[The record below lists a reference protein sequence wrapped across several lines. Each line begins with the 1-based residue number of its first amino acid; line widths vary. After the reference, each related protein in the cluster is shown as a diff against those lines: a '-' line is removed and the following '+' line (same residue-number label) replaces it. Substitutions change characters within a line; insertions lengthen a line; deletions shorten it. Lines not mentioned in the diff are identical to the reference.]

1 MKYCKSLLIAF
12 LIIILFTGCTEET
25 NIINQTV
32 TKKTVVIVSDNS
44 PTSDIL
50 IRVSGEIIS
59 NYPEFDIRFIQVEPF
74 NYIEASYIIDLT
86 TQSLPKGSYIIGIV
100 DPEATSK
107 KMVFVADEKYILAPD
122 NGLAT
127 RIFNRTNI
135 DSLYYAENIEL
146 IGGDKQENLSY
157 EDFYTATVSSFLS
170 NIPLSQFGS
179 KVENPVKFDIY
190 SSKFEN
196 DTLTGEVLFTDNFGN
211 CFTNIPDSLLSHFKI
226 GDILKIETGNTHFFV
241 KYGTGFGSVD
251 LGLNVAFKNSSK
263 RLEMSVNYGDI
274 SARYSISAGVKLT
287 ITKANLKIG
296 ILKYNDSEVANNIVR
311 VMKTELQTYGL
322 NNNTT
327 FIEKNAAGESSLLP
341 TLINELL
348 NENID
353 ILVPVSTPASQA
365 AVMNTPESIP
375 IVFTYVT
382 DPESAGILNKRNE
395 ITGCSDATNFTDYLK
410 FVKRLLPDLEIAG
423 HIYNDKESNSAFAKQ
438 QLASLSPFYNLTLKS
453 ETANSIDQIPIA
465 FQNIK
470 NQSINTVMIAADNTM
485 SKGINTISDLA
496 TENNIVLIGDSN
508 EHSQGGALASISVDY
523 EKLSKST
530 GNLIYSVLLGKNPD
544 SEAIR
549 KFSTDVIS
557 VNLTT
562 AESIGF
568 TIPNEILNEAKYIYE
583 K

>member
-1 MKYCKSLLIAF
+1 MKYYKSLVITF
-12 LIIILFTGCTEET
+12 FIIILFTGCSEET

-32 TKKTVVIVSDNS
+32 TKKTVVIISDNS

-59 NYPEFDIRFIQVEPF
+59 KYPEFDIRIIQVEPF

-86 TQSLPKGSYIIGIV
+86 AQTLPKGSYIIGII
-100 DPEATSK
+100 DPGTTLK
-107 KMVFVADEKYILAPD
+107 KMVFTADGKYILAPD

-127 RIFNRTNI
+127 RIFNRANI
-135 DSLYYAENIEL
+135 DSLYYAENTEL
-146 IGGDKQENLSY
+146 IGGDIQENLSY
-157 EDFYTATVSSFLS
+157 EDFYTATISSFLS
-170 NIPLSQFGS
+170 NIPLNQFGS

-190 SSKFEN
+190 LPKFEN
-196 DTLTGEVLFTDNFGN
+196 DTLTGEVIFTDNFGN
-211 CFTNIPDSLLSHFKI
+211 CVANIPDSLLSHFKI
-226 GDILKIETGNTHFFV
+226 GDILKIETGNTHFFA
-241 KYGTGFGSVD
+241 KYGTGYGSVD

-263 RLEMSVNYGDI
+263 RLEISVNYGDI
-274 SARYSISAGVKLT
+274 STRYSISAGTKLT

-296 ILKYNDSEVANNIVR
+296 ILKYNDSEVANNIVS
-311 VMKTELQTYGL
+311 VMKAELQNYGL
-322 NNNTT
+322 DNYTT
-327 FIEKNAAGESSLLP
+327 FIEKNAAGVSSLLP
-341 TLINELL
+341 TLINELI

-382 DPESAGILNKRNE
+382 DPESAGILNKRIG

-410 FVKRLLPDLEIAG
+410 FVKRILPDLEIAG
-423 HIYNDKESNSAFAKQ
+423 HIYNDKESNAEYAKQ
-438 QLASLSPFYNLTLKS
+438 QLTSLAPFYNLTLKS
-453 ETANSIDQIPIA
+453 ETANSIEQIPTA

-470 NQSINTVMIAADNTM
+470 NQSINTIMIAADNTM
-485 SKGINTISDLA
+485 SKGINMLSDLA
-496 TENNIVLIGDSN
+496 IENKFILIGDSN

-544 SEAIR
+544 NEAIR

-557 VNLTT
+557 VNITT

-568 TIPNEILNEAKYIYE
+568 TIPTEILNEAKYIYE
-583 K
+583 